1 MNYNK
6 DIGESLKDYKIR
18 LFSNKEVYGLT
29 SQDIA
34 NLINAESGE
43 SKSES
48 VYRKWWSAYKE
59 GYADAESKKMD
70 SDEILKEYEDKRIE
84 AEKAR
89 ARFIDQRTAYNK
101 IIREEARADDIKSLI
116 TERLSHVEP
125 YQPGVKFFPDDRYDA
140 DKDLFIC
147 LDDLHIGAN
156 INNYWNKYNS
166 DIAKQR
172 IDIYLSKI
180 RDIITTHN
188 ISNCYVSNNGDSIS
202 GLIHYTIRATNR
214 ENIIEQIMTASELIS
229 YFLVKLADMSVGVYY
244 TSVGG
249 NHSRPTQDKKESLK
263 GERLD
268 YLIPWYLKAR
278 LSNVDNI
285 RILDNCID
293 DTFSILN
300 IRGKNYLNVHGDYD
314 NFERIDK
321 VIRMT
326 GEDIYAVHMGHK
338 HHNKTET
345 IHGYKVFMS
354 GSFAGMDD
362 FCIEKRIYGYAQQ
375 LVCVVDSK
383 GIVCSYDIDLQ

>member
-6 DIGESLKDYKIR
+6 NIGESLKDYKIR

-59 GYADAESKKMD
+59 GYTDAESKKMD
-70 SDEILKEYEDKRIE
+70 SDDVLKEYEDKRIE

-89 ARFIDQRTAYNK
+89 VRFIDQRTAYNK
-101 IIREEARADDIKSLI
+101 VVREEARADDIKSLI
-116 TERLSHVEP
+116 AEKLSCVEP
-125 YQPGVKFFPDDRYDA
+125 YQPSAKFFPDDRNDA

-156 INNYWNKYNS
+156 IDNYWNKYNS

-172 IDIYLSKI
+172 IDMYLSKI

-188 ISNCYVSNNGDSIS
+188 IKNCYVSNNGDSIS

-214 ENIIEQIMTASELIS
+214 ENIVEQVITASELIS
-229 YFLVKLADMSVGVYY
+229 YFLVKIADMSVCVYY

-249 NHSRPTQDKKESLK
+249 NHSRPTRDKKESLK

-278 LSNVDNI
+278 LSNISNI
-285 RILDNCID
+285 RILDNYVD

-345 IHGYKVFMS
+345 INGYKIFMS